1 MTIEVFVLLGVML
14 VLIVSGLPL
23 FFAIGCSSLAT
34 LLIFHRTLPLELI
47 PQYIVGGIDSFTL
60 LAIPFFFMAGEIM
73 NSGGLTSRIVVFS
86 EGLVGGIRGGLGHVN
101 VITNMIYAGISGS
114 AVADCAAIGSFM
126 IPSMV
131 RAGYSPGFSAA
142 VNAAAATIGPIIPPS
157 IPMIIFGMIAN
168 VSVGQLFLSGVFPG
182 IIMGS
187 YLMITIYV
195 VSIRRGYPKGAS
207 MPIAELLKLGIKV
220 SLAFFSPIIIVGGI
234 LLGIFTATEAGA
246 VAVLY
251 SLIIGFFV
259 YRELTL
265 SKLVRIIKNTVVS
278 TGVVVILVG
287 VSYVFAWIIA
297 QSNIGNKIGEIMLSI
312 SKNQGVILL
321 ELNIFFLIVGM
332 LMDPLAA
339 LIIFVPILLPI
350 VTSVGVHP
358 VHFGL
363 MVVLNLMIGLLTPP
377 VGYLLYVTS
386 AIAEEKVEIV
396 IKEVLLFIFA
406 LIAVL
411 AICTYWPSMVLFLP
425 NLISR

>member
-1 MTIEVFVLLGVML
+1 
-14 VLIVSGLPL
+14 
-23 FFAIGCSSLAT
+23 
-34 LLIFHRTLPLELI
+34 
-47 PQYIVGGIDSFTL
+47 
-60 LAIPFFFMAGEIM
+60 
-73 NSGGLTSRIVVFS
+73 
-86 EGLVGGIRGGLGHVN
+86 
-101 VITNMIYAGISGS
+101 
-114 AVADCAAIGSFM
+114 
-126 IPSMV
+126 
-131 RAGYSPGFSAA
+131 
-142 VNAAAATIGPIIPPS
+142 
-157 IPMIIFGMIAN
+157 
-168 VSVGQLFLSGVFPG
+168 
-182 IIMGS
+182 
-187 YLMITIYV
+187 
-195 VSIRRGYPKGAS
+195 
-207 MPIAELLKLGIKV
+207 
-220 SLAFFSPIIIVGGI
+220 
-234 LLGIFTATEAGA
+234 
-246 VAVLY
+246 
-251 SLIIGFFV
+251 
-259 YRELTL
+259 
-265 SKLVRIIKNTVVS
+265 VS

>member
-1 MTIEVFVLLGVML
+1 
-14 VLIVSGLPL
+14 
-23 FFAIGCSSLAT
+23 
-34 LLIFHRTLPLELI
+34 
-47 PQYIVGGIDSFTL
+47 
-60 LAIPFFFMAGEIM
+60 
-73 NSGGLTSRIVVFS
+73 
-86 EGLVGGIRGGLGHVN
+86 
-101 VITNMIYAGISGS
+101 MIYAGISGS
-114 AVADCAAIGSFM
+114 AVADCAAIGSIM

-131 RAGYSPGFSAA
+131 KSGYSPGFSAA

-157 IPMIIFGMIAN
+157 IPMIIYGMIAN

-182 IIMGS
+182 IIMGG

-195 VSIRRGYPKGAS
+195 VSIRRGYPKGTS

-234 LLGIFTATEAGA
+234 LLGVFTPTEAGA

-265 SKLVRIIKNTVVS
+265 SKLVRIIKNTVVN

-312 SKNQGVILL
+312 SQNQVVILL
-321 ELNIFFLIVGM
+321 EVNIFFLIVGM

-339 LIIFVPILLPI
+339 MIIFIPILFPI
-350 VTSVGVHP
+350 VTSIGINP

-363 MVVLNLMIGLLTPP
+363 VTVLNLMIGLLTPP

-386 AIAEEKVEIV
+386 AISGEKVEIV
-396 IKEVLLFIFA
+396 IKEVRLFIFV

>member
-1 MTIEVFVLLGVML
+1 
-14 VLIVSGLPL
+14 
-23 FFAIGCSSLAT
+23 
-34 LLIFHRTLPLELI
+34 
-47 PQYIVGGIDSFTL
+47 
-60 LAIPFFFMAGEIM
+60 
-73 NSGGLTSRIVVFS
+73 
-86 EGLVGGIRGGLGHVN
+86 
-101 VITNMIYAGISGS
+101 
-114 AVADCAAIGSFM
+114 
-126 IPSMV
+126 
-131 RAGYSPGFSAA
+131 
-142 VNAAAATIGPIIPPS
+142 
-157 IPMIIFGMIAN
+157 
-168 VSVGQLFLSGVFPG
+168 
-182 IIMGS
+182 
-187 YLMITIYV
+187 
-195 VSIRRGYPKGAS
+195 